1 MVYSRMAQTI
11 QLCHL
16 LLHCRMN
23 LHIMRMEKGSRLMQR
38 ALQLATTMPLNHP
51 DFKNTII
58 DKLCKP
64 NGYYQVRRLW
74 V

>member
-1 MVYSRMAQTI
+1 
-11 QLCHL
+11 
-16 LLHCRMN
+16 MN

-51 DFKNTII
+51 DFNNTII

-74 V
+74 VWGHLYG